1 MEEKVEGKLAIS
13 IPHQDVLIF
22 ADIKN
27 DIGYDILA
35 QMTMSF
41 LQMER
46 FQLLPSLF
54 IMKMGNLNRFLL
66 WLKTGRLE
74 RSNRMNIFYNK
85 EGVGDIFLI
94 SLQPVNQANFTY
106 EKKDD
111 VVKIVNSETGE
122 TAGFNLFNA
131 SNYVSFTVTKG
142 LVDLTEELVAKLNE
156 IINSHGF
163 TDQLTA
169 DLSPK
174 FVVGYVKEKEKH
186 PQADKLSVCKVD
198 VGTEILQIVCGAPNV
213 DAGQKVV
220 VAKIGAVMPSG
231 LVIQPAELR
240 GISSQGMICS
250 ARELALPNAPE
261 KKGILVLEDT
271 YTVGTEFKY

>member
-1 MEEKVEGKLAIS
+1 
-13 IPHQDVLIF
+13 
-22 ADIKN
+22 
-27 DIGYDILA
+27 
-35 QMTMSF
+35 
-41 LQMER
+41 
-46 FQLLPSLF
+46 
-54 IMKMGNLNRFLL
+54 
-66 WLKTGRLE
+66 
-74 RSNRMNIFYNK
+74 MNIFYNK
-85 EGVGDIFLI
+85 EGIGDIFLI
-94 SLQPVNQANFTY
+94 SLKPVNQANFTY

-142 LVDLTEELVAKLNE
+142 LVDLTEELVAELNE
-156 IINSHGF
+156 IIKSHGF

-198 VGTEILQIVCGAPNV
+198 VGTETLQIVCGAPNV

-250 ARELALPNAPE
+250 ARELGLPNAPE